1 MKRILC
7 IVSLSL
13 TFLFVKAQDLP
24 NFRYIRIVDASDFNE
39 STDKAALQAAD
50 YILSMPPSPK
60 NKTWASASD
69 YLLNWMAGT
78 PKYTFTLDETG
89 TALIK
94 KMPILCWCICRH
106 SLNRNWKNTN
116 AVSDTKKL
124 KLNAMKIL
132 IAYANSPSNGI
143 KISGELKKMIESNN
157 KGQLEAY
164 LKF

>member
-50 YILSMPPSPK
+50 YILSIPPSPK
-60 NKTWASASD
+60 NKTWLSASD

-94 KMPILCWCICRH
+94 KDANILLIYMA
-106 SLNRNWKNTN
+106 SMVKTQLENSATALDKKQ
-116 AVSDTKKL
+116 VKL
-124 KLNAMKIL
+124 KAIKRI
-132 IAYANSPSNGI
+132 IAYANNPSNNI
-143 KISGELKKMIESNN
+143 KISGEIKKMIEANN

-164 LKF
+164 LKL